1 MSSFPGLRNQRWTQD
16 TPVRDVGF
24 LVWSI
29 FCPEAQNAT
38 INVMR
43 RCIQINRYQ
52 SYSTLRKVAESR
64 AAGMSCFTRWQAMWL
79 MQHSSYWFMATDHS
93 ELAKGRTGANSF
105 ARVDDHFLTPFC
117 GAQLFKMELYVF
129 STSDAVVGLNTYH
142 EIIRSEQKF
151 DIVPWQSTISYT
163 RWVAE
168 RLLSL

>member
-1 MSSFPGLRNQRWTQD
+1 MWVSLFEAYFAPRPRMQPSTWWGDAFR
-16 TPVRDVGF
+16 
-24 LVWSI
+24 SI
-29 FCPEAQNAT
+29 G
-38 INVMR
+38 IRV
-43 RCIQINRYQ
+43 
-52 SYSTLRKVAESR
+52 TLRKVVESR

-129 STSDAVVGLNTYH
+129 STSDAVAGLNTYH